1 MFETVM
7 GSAKLFFQGKL
18 FRDTGLAIRL
28 LLLGALIGA
37 VVTVA
42 VGLVLPV
49 WAASVAGGFVGGVAQ
64 PWLYRNIKYA

>member
-28 LLLGALIGA
+28 LLLGALIA
-37 VVTVA
+37 AAVTVA

-49 WAASVAGGFVGGVAQ
+49 WAAGIAGGFVGGGVQ

>member
-18 FRDTGLAIRL
+18 FKDTALAIRL
-28 LLLGALIGA
+28 LLLGALVGAIVTIG
-37 VVTVA
+37 

-49 WAASVAGGFVGGVAQ
+49 WAAAVAGGFVAGAIQ

>member
-7 GSAKLFFQGKL
+7 GSAKLFLQGKL
-18 FRDTGLAIRL
+18 FKDTALAIRL
-28 LLLGALIGA
+28 LLLGALVGAIVTIG
-37 VVTVA
+37 

-49 WAASVAGGFVGGVAQ
+49 WAAAVAGGFVAGAIQ